1 MKSILSMLALVAAI
15 AAAGTSFAAGDRQS
29 ALPEVGAQQRQAQL
43 TSLSEPEAF
52 SDDICWVA
60 PEWRDS

>member
-1 MKSILSMLALVAAI
+1 MKSTLSMLALAATLV
-15 AAAGTSFAAGDRQS
+15 TSGAVLAAGDGQPV
-29 ALPEVGAQQRQAQL
+29 LPEVEAQQRQAQL
-43 TSLSEPEAF
+43 ASLPEPAAF

>member
-1 MKSILSMLALVAAI
+1 MRSTLSILALAATLV
-15 AAAGTSFAAGDRQS
+15 TSGAPFAAGDSQPV
-29 ALPEVGAQQRQAQL
+29 LPEVEAQQRQAQL
-43 TSLSEPEAF
+43 TGLPEPAAF

>member
-1 MKSILSMLALVAAI
+1 MKSTLSMLAL
-15 AAAGTSFAAGDRQS
+15 AAALMTSGAPFAAGDTQPV
-29 ALPEVGAQQRQAQL
+29 LPEVEAQQRQTQL
-43 TSLSEPEAF
+43 NSLPEPAAF

>member
-1 MKSILSMLALVAAI
+1 MKSTLSMLAL
-15 AAAGTSFAAGDRQS
+15 AAALMTSSAPFAAGDTQPVP
-29 ALPEVGAQQRQAQL
+29 PEVEAQQRQAQL
-43 TSLSEPEAF
+43 NSLPEPAAF